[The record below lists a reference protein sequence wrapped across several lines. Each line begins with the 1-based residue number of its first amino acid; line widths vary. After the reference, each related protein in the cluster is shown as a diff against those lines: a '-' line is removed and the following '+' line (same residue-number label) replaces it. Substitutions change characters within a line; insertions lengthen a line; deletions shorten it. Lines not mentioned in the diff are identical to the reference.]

1 MTIDYSTIDTDR
13 GDQGN
18 VYIYGYHWT
27 CLFKGSLEAKLPT
40 VWTDGK
46 GTARKKLGHE
56 ESQKG
61 EDQRWR
67 RSEMETVRK
76 EKMQVSEKV
85 RKSQNTVFF
94 QCFVAPEG
102 RKVGGDIWAS
112 GQMTNENLNAVVA

>member
-1 MTIDYSTIDTDR
+1 M
-13 GDQGN
+13 
-18 VYIYGYHWT
+18 YIFMDIIGFVCSKEVWKLNFRQYGQMERAQP
-27 CLFKGSLEAKLPT
+27 GRNS
-40 VWTDGK
+40 DM
-46 GTARKKLGHE
+46 KKVRR
-56 ESQKG
+56 QG

-112 GQMTNENLNAVVA
+112 GRMTNENLNAVVV

>member
-40 VWTDGK
+40 IWTDGK
-46 GTARKKLGHE
+46 GTARKKLGRG

-61 EDQRWR
+61 SREKCGPGGSKGRLPKR
-67 RSEMETVRK
+67 RVR
-76 EKMQVSEKV
+76 
-85 RKSQNTVFF
+85 RKL
-94 QCFVAPEG
+94 
-102 RKVGGDIWAS
+102 AS
-112 GQMTNENLNAVVA
+112 

>member
-1 MTIDYSTIDTDR
+1 M
-13 GDQGN
+13 
-18 VYIYGYHWT
+18 
-27 CLFKGSLEAKLPT
+27 EAKLPT
-40 VWTDGK
+40 IWTDGK

-85 RKSQNTVFF
+85 RKSQKHCVFPMF
-94 QCFVAPEG
+94 CG
-102 RKVGGDIWAS
+102 SGGSKSRWRHLGQWADDK
-112 GQMTNENLNAVVA
+112 